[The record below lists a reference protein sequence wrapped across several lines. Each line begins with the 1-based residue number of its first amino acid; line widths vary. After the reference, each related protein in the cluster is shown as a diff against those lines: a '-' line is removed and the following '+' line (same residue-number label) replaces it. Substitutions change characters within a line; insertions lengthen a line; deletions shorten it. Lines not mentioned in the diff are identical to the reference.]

1 MVESPAMVRLLV
13 ALDDHIGR
21 FHRRWTPV
29 ERLAPWVGAVLFALL
44 SVVPFLFHHE
54 AEFKS
59 DDFLLIARGAETGIM
74 DGLVRNFVRPFC
86 DTWTI
91 EFYRPLFTWSF
102 CIDANL
108 LGAQASLYLVENL
121 VWHVL
126 AVGLGYL
133 VLRHL
138 IGARFA
144 ALSTILFIVN
154 PWAANNISWFAGRCT
169 VVCTAFMFLGALV
182 HLRRMDRELREQGR
196 AGLPWLEFAI
206 VLVAVFYR
214 ETALFLVVLIFLL
227 DLAHGRRDL
236 RAFRDWCFLTAPFV
250 IYLLCKRI
258 VLGTWIG
265 GYARI
270 AALQGLP
277 VRNTGTLDVLGEWG
291 GALSDLFI
299 PGDGGLAASFEL
311 EPVRWAQMALLT
323 ALTFLAL
330 FKSPKSEGR
339 RMGGWLFVFAILH
352 IAPILAVD
360 STVHGGTA
368 QRWYTVMWAIAG
380 VYGAMASR
388 SRLPNLASVVV
399 IGLAAMSAVRLNDN
413 LADYD
418 ASARLSIELRHQI
431 ERAGNDLVFVYNVM
445 PYDGASAFY
454 AVGMGQSQLPPF
466 SDGTKSVYPVFLT
479 EKFGPSYTD
488 QTPIA
493 PWLHHEGVPL
503 SALWMDLVNRKV
515 SFLPPR
521 ILEGGYAR
529 YVSMPRLPIRLIQ
542 DGRDVTAQDVITNV
556 TDLDLEIDAR
566 GLERIDLHVMAPISE
581 IRFSRYRGQKYWSGE
596 FDDDRFHERLR
607 DMLESVTL
615 LDGPSKGR
623 CWLWVVAYDRVSDT
637 EGLEPSAVSVFKE
650 LRVVIPQS
658 EPLRRP

>member
-1 MVESPAMVRLLV
+1 MVRLLV
-13 ALDDHIGR
+13 AADDLIGR

-44 SVVPFLFHHE
+44 SLLPFLFHHE

-59 DDFLLIARGAETGIM
+59 DDFLLIARGAETGII
-74 DGLVRNFVRPFC
+74 DGLVRNFARPFC

-108 LGAQASLYLVENL
+108 LGGKAGLYLIENL

-133 VLRHL
+133 LFRKL

-144 ALSTILFIVN
+144 ALSAILFIAN

-169 VVCTAFMFLGALV
+169 VVCTAFIFLGALI
-182 HLRRMDRELREQGR
+182 HLRRMDREARENRR
-196 AGLPWLEFAI
+196 AGLPWLEFLI
-206 VLVAVFYR
+206 VLVAMFYR

-236 RAFRDWCFLTAPFV
+236 RAFRDWCFLSAPFL
-250 IYLLCKRI
+250 IYLVCKRV

-270 AALQGLP
+270 SALQGHP
-277 VRNTGTLDVLGEWG
+277 VRNTGVVDVVGGWA

-299 PGDGGLAASFEL
+299 PGDGGLLASFEW
-311 EPVRWAQMALLT
+311 EPLRWTQVALL
-323 ALTFLAL
+323 AGLVVLAG
-330 FKSPKSEGR
+330 FKSARPHGQ
-339 RMGGWLFVFAILH
+339 RMGGWLFLFAILH

-380 VYGAMASR
+380 VYGAMAAR
-388 SRLPNLASVVV
+388 SRFPNLAALVVL
-399 IGLAAMSAVRLNDN
+399 GLAATSAVRLHDN
-413 LADYD
+413 LEDYD
-418 ASARLSIELRHQI
+418 ASARLSIELRHKIDQ
-431 ERAGNDLVFVYNVM
+431 AGSDLVFVYNVM

-466 SDGTKSVYPVFLT
+466 SDGSKSVYPVFLT
-479 EKFGPSYTD
+479 EKFGPFYTD
-488 QTPIA
+488 QTPVA
-493 PWLHHEGVPL
+493 PWLHHEGL
-503 SALWMDLVNRKV
+503 AISALWLDLVDRKV

-521 ILEGGYAR
+521 VLDGGYAR
-529 YVSMPRLPIRLIQ
+529 FASIPRLPIHIMQ
-542 DGRDVTAQDVITNV
+542 NGRDVTSKDVIDNV

-566 GLERIDLHVMAPISE
+566 GLERIDLHVMAPIAE

-615 LDGPSKGR
+615 LDGPAKGR
-623 CWLWVVAYDRVSDT
+623 CWLWVVGYDKVSDT
-637 EGLEPSAVSVFKE
+637 EGLEPSRVSVFKE
-650 LRVVIPQS
+650 LHVVIPQS
-658 EPLRRP
+658 KPLRRP